1 MIEDKNSMSYKD
13 FLLLQETER
22 SRIAED
28 LHDTTV
34 QELVALSQKLDLA
47 NLYFDKDI
55 TQARLELISAKKQI
69 KDIIEGIRNTIFDLR
84 DVDQKSDMNVT
95 FDIDSIN
102 SVDNVIQITVYRI
115 LREAVTNVYKH
126 AKASRLYVILHIQNK
141 EIYLEICDDGIG
153 IQSDIKENHFGM
165 QFMREKVK
173 LLNGSMAVDTG
184 NTGTTVIVT
193 IPIG

>member
-1 MIEDKNSMSYKD
+1 MIGDKNNMSYKD
-13 FLLLQETER
+13 FLMLQETER

-47 NLYFDKDI
+47 NLYFDKDV
-55 TQARLELISAKKQI
+55 TQARLELIWDAS
-69 KDIIEGIRNTIFDLR
+69 IERLYR

-126 AKASRLYVILHIQNK
+126 AKASRLYVTLHIQNK
-141 EIYLEICDDGIG
+141 EIYLEIRDDGIG

>member
-1 MIEDKNSMSYKD
+1 M
-13 FLLLQETER
+13 
-22 SRIAED
+22 
-28 LHDTTV
+28 

-47 NLYFDKDI
+47 NLYFDKDV

-69 KDIIEGIRNTIFDLR
+69 KDIIEDIRNTIYDLRPMSFDDFGWDASIERLYR

-126 AKASRLYVILHIQNK
+126 AKASRLYVTLHIQNK
-141 EIYLEICDDGIG
+141 EIYLE